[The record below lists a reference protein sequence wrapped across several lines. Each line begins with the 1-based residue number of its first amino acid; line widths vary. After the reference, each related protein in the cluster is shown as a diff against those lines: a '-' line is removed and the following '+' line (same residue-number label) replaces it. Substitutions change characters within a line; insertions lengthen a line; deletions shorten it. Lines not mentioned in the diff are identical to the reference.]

1 MFQTVIKF
9 CLFFHLLKNKQVII
23 NCHINIISLSVVSN
37 IKMAGVK
44 VLDSYCKT
52 KPQRLK
58 DDPVGE
64 MNGCVSSNP
73 QHPRVRSFHCHGD
86 L

>member
-1 MFQTVIKF
+1 MFQAVIKF

-23 NCHINIISLSVVSN
+23 NCHINIISLSVLSN
-37 IKMAGVK
+37 IEMAGVK

-64 MNGCVSSNP
+64 SN
-73 QHPRVRSFHCHGD
+73 
-86 L
+86 